1 MIQFST
7 CLSCISVITY
17 CFCHVQ
23 HTAWVWKNYYC
34 YSNTSSFWWT
44 FILSFHSW
52 CLFLA
57 VVVAS
62 KLISIFVPQA
72 RNSSFKFPRLGTAV
86 LRSSKDKLLGL
97 VLFLVKLP
105 EEDSTKYVWVLERPF
120 SGILT
125 NSCFSQNDI
134 NPIIPSV
141 HKLVKYTVK
150 ILP

>member
-1 MIQFST
+1 MVHLFARFKMTVDLYMLPGIWMFCCNYCRNWSNSQPVYHVSHNR
-7 CLSCISVITY
+7 Y

-72 RNSSFKFPRLGTAV
+72 RNSSFKFPRLGAAI
-86 LRSSKDKLLGL
+86 LISSKDKLLGL
-97 VLFLVKLP
+97 VLF
-105 EEDSTKYVWVLERPF
+105 F
-120 SGILT
+120 
-125 NSCFSQNDI
+125 
-134 NPIIPSV
+134 
-141 HKLVKYTVK
+141 
-150 ILP
+150 